1 MMLLFEIRC
10 PCQQFV
16 DGLKVCHGNSVRV
29 LDRGD
34 IMRYS
39 GQQMMNST
47 FMPSGALICIGSTPL
62 VEYRATSLLN
72 VT

>member
-1 MMLLFEIRC
+1 MMLLFESRC
-10 PCQQFV
+10 PCQKFV

-39 GQQMMNST
+39 WAADDELHLHSFRCADLHWLHWSSIEQ
-47 FMPSGALICIGSTPL
+47 LL
-62 VEYRATSLLN
+62 SLM
-72 VT
+72 